1 MSDSKLD
8 AAANA
13 MDDVGSGLIRLGCFF
28 LLGLPILLVCL
39 ALVGGFVVAV
49 PWLGVPLL
57 VAVAWAVIANYKKRV
72 ADQRVAD
79 QLQLEE
85 ET

>member
-8 AAANA
+8 STANA

-28 LLGLPILLVCL
+28 LVGLPLLLVCL
-39 ALVGGFVVAV
+39 FLVGGFVVAV

-57 VAVAWAVIANYKKRV
+57 IAIVWAVVANYRRRIAAQQV
-72 ADQRVAD
+72 ADQM
-79 QLQLEE
+79 EPGE
-85 ET
+85 

>member
-13 MDDVGSGLIRLGCFF
+13 IDDVGSGLLRLGCF
-28 LLGLPILLVCL
+28 LLFGLPLLLVCL
-39 ALVGGFVVAV
+39 FLVGAFVVAV

-57 VAVAWAVIANYKKRV
+57 VAIVWAVVANYKRRV

-79 QLQLEE
+79 QIEPE
-85 ET
+85 V